1 MNQEDNYTC
10 EDCIYFIHGVNE
22 EDVDGV
28 AILNCSKQGMVRS
41 WCPDFNSGYNWK
53 PKFLEKWEEDYVE
66 ESENNT
72 DPPDKMIHT
81 HGQISPCPFCGSHE
95 VKTYSDGIA
104 QCIKCKEW
112 WEY

>member
-53 PKFLEKWEEDYVE
+53 PK
-66 ESENNT
+66 
-72 DPPDKMIHT
+72 
-81 HGQISPCPFCGSHE
+81 
-95 VKTYSDGIA
+95 
-104 QCIKCKEW
+104 
-112 WEY
+112 

>member
-41 WCPDFNSGYNWK
+41 WCPDFNSGNLNSLKNGKKIMWK
-53 PKFLEKWEEDYVE
+53 KVRIIPILQ
-66 ESENNT
+66 T
-72 DPPDKMIHT
+72 R
-81 HGQISPCPFCGSHE
+81 
-95 VKTYSDGIA
+95 
-104 QCIKCKEW
+104 
-112 WEY
+112 